1 MLHGW
6 DALWWSRWS
15 AKGSPVPQA
24 GCRTRPGVPSRS
36 AGRAPVARG
45 GAPAREPP
53 AFVHRGLHGPPGRPR
68 EQRRGLQE
76 RGVLHALPADP
87 CRGSRAPGLPGR
99 RARARPLPG
108 APVRCRFH
116 AVRGELSPRRR
127 GGGPLP
133 APPVPPRTN
142 PPPAGGRGAT
152 PPSFFAPGV
161 SLPARRQ
168 GTTPGSR
175 PCCAEWR
182 RPRGALG
189 CPRWAGARGSSVAGL
204 PSQASP
210 PPPPPPRPWPAPGAT
225 CSRRR

>member
-127 GGGPLP
+127 GGGRPPLHLFP
-133 APPVPPRTN
+133 LGRIRRRL
-142 PPPAGGRGAT
+142 GGGGPLR
-152 PPSFFAPGV
+152 SFFAPGV

-182 RPRGALG
+182 RPCGALG
-189 CPRWAGARGSSVAGL
+189 YPRWAGARGSSVAGL

-210 PPPPPPRPWPAPGAT
+210 PPRPRPPPGAT